1 MKTPCRRWMVISGSE
16 DGIWVGSFLQYVL
29 LSLRTTNQH
38 FSLEHAVKPLSMA
51 ILQKPHIYILLTVS

>member
-16 DGIWVGSFLQYVL
+16 DGIWVGSFLCTFE
-29 LSLRTTNQH
+29 STNQH

>member
-16 DGIWVGSFLQYVL
+16 DGIWVGSFLCTFE
-29 LSLRTTNQH
+29 STNQH

-51 ILQKPHIYILLTVS
+51 ILQKPQNFTFNVISGL